1 MDTKKKYILFSV
13 ILIVG
18 IALDQVTKWIA
29 SAELL
34 GEGRKE
40 ILGKLFSFTYAAN
53 EGAFLSLGATW
64 PPAIRLIV
72 LTILPGILLLG
83 FLVYMLRSDKHGKTM
98 SIAFALVAAGG
109 IGNIIDRILNGFVVD
124 FMHMD
129 FGIFQTGVFNVAD
142 IYIMVGVGI
151 FILIMIKERNK
162 GKEEVE
168 ESAKIPAS
176 EGKVSLYDQV
186 EIPIEYEEVLP
197 DNRDTHPNG

>member
-1 MDTKKKYILFSV
+1 MTTEQA
-13 ILIVG
+13 G
-18 IALDQVTKWIA
+18 
-29 SAELL
+29 
-34 GEGRKE
+34 
-40 ILGKLFSFTYAAN
+40 
-53 EGAFLSLGATW
+53 LSLS
-64 PPAIRLIV
+64 
-72 LTILPGILLLG
+72 
-83 FLVYMLRSDKHGKTM
+83 LRSR
-98 SIAFALVAAGG
+98 ALALALAMLPVLAAGG

-176 EGKVSLYDQV
+176 EEKVSLYDQV